1 MNVKYNKK
9 KSLKFIL
16 NYSIMFSVI
25 SKKMWCQLWKM
36 NFNSQISVLPKSWNS
51 TAPMNQFK
59 TWLEPETS
67 RSSFMCTSR

>member
-16 NYSIMFSVI
+16 NYSVMFSVI
-25 SKKMWCQLWKM
+25 SKRCDASFEKWILIVRFLFCPNHEIALHQWINLKH
-36 NFNSQISVLPKSWNS
+36 
-51 TAPMNQFK
+51 
-59 TWLEPETS
+59 EPETS